1 MVPVPVSGKESVTSS
16 PRQICSVPSTAIE
29 VVPVSQPEVPP
40 PPRASVPA
48 EIDVVPVKPEAA
60 DSASVPAPA
69 LTRLPAPEI
78 APS

>member
-1 MVPVPVSGKESVTSS
+1 MDEVPVSH
-16 PRQICSVPSTAIE
+16 
-29 VVPVSQPEVPP
+29 PEVPP

-48 EIDVVPVKPEAA
+48 VIDVVPVKPEDA